1 MRSAKSRPR
10 LPSGRREARSRRT
23 TLRSR
28 SRYGSRSRC
37 ALRSRFGLGS
47 SLAVEEA
54 GSGRE
59 ASMRSKEVHLL
70 ERPQGLPTLAQFKI
84 VETDVPDPAA
94 GELLVE
100 NIYMSVDPA
109 MRPRL
114 AGQTSLNEAM
124 SGGAIGCV
132 LKSRHAS
139 YEEGDVVQ
147 SMQGFRQYF
156 VSEGK
161 GLSKLDAGGMPLAA
175 HMSVLGLT
183 GLTAYGGLLV
193 TASLKEGESVFVSAA
208 AGSVGSVA
216 VQIAKIKGCY
226 VIGSAGSDD
235 KCRWLKE
242 ELKLDAVI
250 NYKKDALRT
259 ALKSAAPRGI
269 DVYFDNVGGEHLNAA
284 LPRMNALGRIAV
296 CGMISAYNNFGAI
309 SEPVTTLSNMIYNRL
324 TMKGFVFYEFEPLRA
339 QFLTDMKRWLD
350 EGRIQY
356 RSTILQG
363 IEQAPAALIG
373 LFNGTNTGKMLVQLA
388 EDSSFQSS
396 TMRGK

>member
-1 MRSAKSRPR
+1 
-10 LPSGRREARSRRT
+10 
-23 TLRSR
+23 
-28 SRYGSRSRC
+28 
-37 ALRSRFGLGS
+37 
-47 SLAVEEA
+47 
-54 GSGRE
+54 
-59 ASMRSKEVHLL
+59 MRSKEVHLL

-114 AGQTSLNEAM
+114 AGQTPLNEAM
-124 SGGAIGCV
+124 SGGAIGRV

-193 TASLKEGESVFVSAA
+193 TASLKEGENVFVSAA

-242 ELKLDAVI
+242 ELGLDAVI
-250 NYKKDALRT
+250 NYKREALRT